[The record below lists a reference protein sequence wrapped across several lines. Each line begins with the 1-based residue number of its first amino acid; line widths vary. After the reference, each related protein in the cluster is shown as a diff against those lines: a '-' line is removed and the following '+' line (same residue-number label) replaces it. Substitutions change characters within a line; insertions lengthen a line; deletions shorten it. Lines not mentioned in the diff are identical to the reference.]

1 VAKPT
6 GAPPATACA
15 SSPAK
20 RARSSVATFR
30 PSITV
35 ALIPPAVWRIGAAG
49 DHSFVTVGG
58 VDVSADLQELVERRG
73 ALRAR
78 MLELRSES
86 PEDHDGFLRTVDQLL
101 AVSKRASGHGDG
113 SDGERSD
120 GDRSDGD
127 RGDAD

>member
-1 VAKPT
+1 
-6 GAPPATACA
+6 
-15 SSPAK
+15 
-20 RARSSVATFR
+20 
-30 PSITV
+30 V

-78 MLELRSES
+78 MLELRSDS

-101 AVSKRASGHGDG
+101 AVSNRIVEIFSAPP
-113 SDGERSD
+113 
-120 GDRSDGD
+120 
-127 RGDAD
+127 DAATDLTATDPTATDPTATEETPTDETPTHPSQ